1 MSAEAPWDSFV
12 KRLMENSLS
21 NCVVVFH
28 VKFQAEERSALLLR
42 IKCNRSNNNQP
53 FYNPLPIGGYIQKV

>member
-1 MSAEAPWDSFV
+1 MSAKALWDSFA
-12 KRLMENSLS
+12 KRLVENSL
-21 NCVVVFH
+21 NNYGVVFH